1 MLRISTGQVLKKGVF
16 MGILSPIMSFIV
28 DREPNYPSPSEKV
41 KLNKV
46 IGRYHL
52 LLKTIAWRYDIGEI
66 KFGLAD
72 LLVGR
77 NEPGD
82 YNEALKL
89 YDEILKGVTS
99 PYLRGRALAG
109 KAELMI
115 TSEKKS
121 DIEQAVALA
130 ESASRTIKKE
140 INANDFFYQKA
151 QVVEAELLTKI
162 GGAPNLKIAS
172 RLYEGVIKSEK
183 SNAYFKARAMV
194 GLSELKTYTA
204 PVKELK
210 KYAEYCHNAQILLA
224 ERPSDYFMVK
234 ARVVE
239 VEILTRM
246 DPKKNVNKIIALCNQ
261 VIAAKSAD
269 TQLVLR
275 AMLDKADVSKPH
287 NALNI
292 IKEVRASKELP
303 DYLAKKSKI
312 VEQAIKNRS
321 K

>member
-1 MLRISTGQVLKKGVF
+1 

-46 IGRYHL
+46 IGRYRL

-82 YNEALKL
+82 YKEAIRL
-89 YDEILKGVTS
+89 YNEILKGVSS
-99 PYLRGRALAG
+99 PYLRARALAG

-115 TSEKKS
+115 TSNVKAEIDEAISLAKS
-121 DIEQAVALA
+121 A
-130 ESASRTIKKE
+130 ASIIKEE
-140 INANDFFYQKA
+140 INTNDFFYQKA
-151 QVVEAELLTKI
+151 QVVEAELLTKK
-162 GGAPNLKIAS
+162 GLPPDAKLAAK
-172 RLYEGVIKSEK
+172 LYESVIKNEK

-194 GLSELKTYTA
+194 GVSELKTYSA
-204 PVKELK
+204 SVKELK
-210 KYAEYCHNAQILLA
+210 KYADYCHTAQILLA
-224 ERPSDYFMVK
+224 DRPSDYFMIK

-239 VEILTRM
+239 AEILTRS

-261 VIAAKSAD
+261 VIAAKDAD
-269 TQLVLR
+269 LQLVLR
-275 AMLDKADVSKPH
+275 AKLDKADVSKPR
-287 NALNI
+287 NALAI
-292 IKEVRASKELP
+292 IKDVKATKDLP
-303 DYLAKKSKI
+303 DYLAKKAKI
-312 VEQAIKNRS
+312 VEEAVKKRM

>member
-1 MLRISTGQVLKKGVF
+1 

-28 DREPNYPSPSEKV
+28 DREPSYPSPSEKV

-46 IGRYHL
+46 IGRYRL

-77 NEPGD
+77 NDPGD
-82 YNEALKL
+82 YKEALSL
-89 YDEILKGVTS
+89 YNEILKGVSS
-99 PYLRGRALAG
+99 PYLRARALAG
-109 KAELMI
+109 KAEMMI
-115 TSEKKS
+115 RNQKLE
-121 DIEQAVALA
+121 DIQEAVALA
-130 ESASRTIKKE
+130 RSASKIIKKE
-140 INANDFFYQKA
+140 RKSNDFFYQKA
-151 QVVEAELLTKI
+151 QVVEAELLQTRLGTPPDLKLATKLF
-162 GGAPNLKIAS
+162 N
-172 RLYEGVIKSEK
+172 GVITNEK

-224 ERPSDYFMVK
+224 DRPSDYFNVK
-234 ARVVE
+234 AKVVE
-239 VEILTRM
+239 AEILTRM
-246 DPKKNVNKIIALCNQ
+246 NAKKNVNKIISLCNQ
-261 VIAAKSAD
+261 VIVIKSSD
-269 TQLVLR
+269 YVEHLLLR

-287 NALNI
+287 NAINI

-303 DYLAKKSKI
+303 DYLAKKAKI

>member
-1 MLRISTGQVLKKGVF
+1 

-28 DREPNYPSPSEKV
+28 DREPSYPSPSDKV

-46 IGRYHL
+46 IGRYRL

-82 YNEALKL
+82 YKEALRL
-89 YDEILKGVTS
+89 YNEILKGVSS
-99 PYLRGRALAG
+99 PYLRARALAG

-115 TSEKKS
+115 TSNVKS
-121 DIEQAVALA
+121 EIDEAISLAKSSADI
-130 ESASRTIKKE
+130 IKKE
-140 INANDFFYQKA
+140 ISINDFFYQKA
-151 QVVEAELLTKI
+151 RVVEAELLTKR
-162 GGAPNLKIAS
+162 GLPSDSKLAAK
-172 RLYEGVIKSEK
+172 LYEGVVKNER

-194 GLSELKTYTA
+194 GLSELKTYSA

-210 KYAEYCHNAQILLA
+210 KYADHCHTAQILLA

-234 ARVVE
+234 AKVVE
-239 VEILTRM
+239 SEVLTRLN
-246 DPKKNVNKIIALCNQ
+246 PKKNANKIIALCNAIIQ
-261 VIAAKSAD
+261 NRDAD
-269 TQLVLR
+269 PELVLR
-275 AMLDKADVSKPH
+275 AKLDKADVSKPH
-287 NALNI
+287 NALRI
-292 IKEVRASKELP
+292 IKEVRASKILP
-303 DYLAKKSKI
+303 DYLAQKAKI
-312 VEQAIKNRS
+312 VEEAVKKRS

>member
-1 MLRISTGQVLKKGVF
+1 

-28 DREPNYPSPSEKV
+28 DREPSYPSPSEKV

-46 IGRYHL
+46 IGRYRL

-82 YNEALKL
+82 YKDAIRL
-89 YDEILKGVTS
+89 YNEILKGVSS
-99 PYLRGRALAG
+99 PYLRARALAG

-115 TSEKKS
+115 TSESKTEIDEAISLAKTS
-121 DIEQAVALA
+121 ADII
-130 ESASRTIKKE
+130 RKE
-140 INANDFFYQKA
+140 ISSNDFFYQKA
-151 QVVEAELLTKI
+151 QVVEAELLTKRRTTSD
-162 GGAPNLKIAS
+162 LKHAAKI
-172 RLYEGVIKSEK
+172 YEGLVKNEK

-194 GLSELKTYTA
+194 GLSELKTYIA

-210 KYAEYCHNAQILLA
+210 KYVEYCRDAQTLLA
-224 ERPSDYFMVK
+224 ERPSDFFMIK

-239 VEILTRM
+239 VEILTRI

-261 VIAAKSAD
+261 VILNKSAD
-269 TQLVLR
+269 LQLMLR
-275 AMLDKADVSKPH
+275 AKLDKADVSKPA
-287 NALNI
+287 NALKI
-292 IKEVRASKELP
+292 IKEVKASKDLP
-303 DYLAKKSKI
+303 QYLAQKADMVAEAVKK
-312 VEQAIKNRS
+312 RS
-321 K
+321 KK

>member
-1 MLRISTGQVLKKGVF
+1 

-46 IGRYHL
+46 IGRYRL

-77 NEPGD
+77 NESGD
-82 YNEALKL
+82 YAEAIKL
-89 YDEILKGVTS
+89 YDEILKGMTS

-115 TSEKKS
+115 LSEKKG
-121 DIEQAVALA
+121 DIEQAITFAR
-130 ESASRTIKKE
+130 SASKIIKKD

-162 GGAPNLKIAS
+162 GGMPNLKIAS
-172 RLYEGVIKSEK
+172 RLYDGVIKSTK

-204 PVKELK
+204 NAKELK
-210 KYAEYCHNAQILLA
+210 KYAEYCHSAQILLA

-239 VEILTRM
+239 VEILTRI

-261 VIAAKSAD
+261 VIMARSAD
-269 TQLVLR
+269 THLLLR
-275 AMLDKADVSKPH
+275 AMLDKADVSKRE
-287 NALNI
+287 NALKI

-303 DYLAKKSKI
+303 NYLAEKANI
-312 VEQAIKNRS
+312 VEKAIKNRS
-321 K
+321 R

>member
-1 MLRISTGQVLKKGVF
+1 
-16 MGILSPIMSFIV
+16 MGIMSPIMSFIV
-28 DREPNYPSPSEKV
+28 DREPSYPSPSEKV

-46 IGRYHL
+46 IGRYRL

-82 YNEALKL
+82 YKDAIRL
-89 YDEILKGVTS
+89 YDDILKGVTS

-130 ESASRTIKKE
+130 KSASQIIKKE

-162 GGAPNLKIAS
+162 GENPNLKTAS
-172 RLYEGVIKSEK
+172 KLYDGVIKSEK

-194 GLSELKTYTA
+194 GLSELKTYIA

-210 KYAEYCHNAQILLA
+210 RYAEYCHSAQILLA

-239 VEILTRM
+239 AEVLTRM
-246 DPKKNVNKIIALCNQ
+246 DPKRNVNKIIALCNQ
-261 VIAAKSAD
+261 VIAAKTAD
-269 TQLVLR
+269 MQLVLR
-275 AMLDKADVSKPH
+275 AKLDKADVSKH
-287 NALNI
+287 ENALKL

-303 DYLAKKSKI
+303 DYLAEKANI
-312 VEQAIKNRS
+312 VEKAIKSRS

>member
-1 MLRISTGQVLKKGVF
+1 

-28 DREPNYPSPSEKV
+28 DREPSYPSPSEKV

-46 IGRYHL
+46 IGRYRL

-82 YNEALKL
+82 YHEALKL
-89 YDEILKGVTS
+89 YDDILKGVTS

-115 TSEKKS
+115 TSEKKG
-121 DIEQAVALA
+121 DIEQAVALVR
-130 ESASRTIKKE
+130 SASQIIKKE
-140 INANDFFYQKA
+140 ISPNDFFYQKA
-151 QVVEAELLTKI
+151 QVVEGELLTKL
-162 GGAPNLKIAS
+162 GGPSNLKIAAK
-172 RLYEGVIKSEK
+172 LYEGVIKSEK
-183 SNAYFKARAMV
+183 SNAYFKARSMV
-194 GLSELKTYTA
+194 SLSESKTYTA
-204 PVKELK
+204 QVKDLK
-210 KYAEYCHNAQILLA
+210 KYAEYCHTAQTLLA

-239 VEILTRM
+239 AEILTRI
-246 DPKKNVNKIIALCNQ
+246 DPKKNVNKIISLCNQ
-261 VIAAKSAD
+261 VIAAKTAD
-269 TQLVLR
+269 VQLVLR
-275 AMLDKADVSKPH
+275 AKLDKADVSKRE
-287 NALNI
+287 NALKL
-292 IKEVRASKELP
+292 IKDVRASKELP
-303 DYLAKKSKI
+303 DYLAKKAKI
-312 VEQAIKNRS
+312 VEQAIKSRS

>member
-1 MLRISTGQVLKKGVF
+1 
-16 MGILSPIMSFIV
+16 MGIMSPIMSFIV
-28 DREPNYPSPSEKV
+28 DREPSYPSPSEKV

-82 YNEALKL
+82 YKEAIRL

-99 PYLRGRALAG
+99 PFLRARALAG

-115 TSEKKS
+115 TSEKES
-121 DIEQAVALA
+121 EIEQAVALA
-130 ESASRTIKKE
+130 KSASQIIKKE
-140 INANDFFYQKA
+140 IGPNDFFYQKA

-162 GGAPNLKIAS
+162 GGNHNLKIAS
-172 RLYEGVIKSEK
+172 KVYDGVIKSEK

-194 GLSELKTYTA
+194 GMSELKTYTA

-239 VEILTRM
+239 AEVLTRM
-246 DPKKNVNKIIALCNQ
+246 DPKRNVNKIIALCNQ
-261 VIAAKSAD
+261 VVAAKTAD
-269 TQLVLR
+269 MQLVLR
-275 AMLDKADVSKPH
+275 AKLDKADVSKRE
-287 NALNI
+287 NALKL

-303 DYLAKKSKI
+303 GYLAEKANI
-312 VEQAIKNRS
+312 VEKAIKSRS

>member
-1 MLRISTGQVLKKGVF
+1 

-46 IGRYHL
+46 IGRYRL

-82 YNEALKL
+82 YKEALRL
-89 YDEILKGVTS
+89 YDDILKGITS

-115 TSEKKS
+115 TSNNKEE
-121 DIEQAVALA
+121 IEEAIGLA
-130 ESASRTIKKE
+130 KLASEIIKKE
-140 INANDFFYQKA
+140 INPNDFFYQKA
-151 QVVEAELLTKI
+151 QVVVAELLTKKA
-162 GGAPNLKIAS
+162 APSDQKTAS
-172 RLYEGVIKSEK
+172 KVYEGVILNSK

-194 GLSELKTYTA
+194 GLSELKTYIT

-210 KYAEYCHNAQILLA
+210 KYSEYCEDAQTLLA
-224 ERPSDYFMVK
+224 DRPSDYFMIK
-234 ARVVE
+234 AKVVE
-239 VEILTRM
+239 AEILSRIN
-246 DPKKNVNKIIALCNQ
+246 PKKHVNKIISLCNQ
-261 VIAAKSAD
+261 VILNKYAD
-269 TQLVLR
+269 IQLVLR
-275 AMLDKADVSKPH
+275 AKLDKADVSKPH
-287 NALNI
+287 NALAI
-292 IKEVRASKELP
+292 IKEVKASKDLP
-303 DYLAKKSKI
+303 HYLAEKARL
-312 VEQAIKNRS
+312 VEEAVKNRS

>member
-1 MLRISTGQVLKKGVF
+1 
-16 MGILSPIMSFIV
+16 MGIMSPIMSFIV
-28 DREPNYPSPSEKV
+28 DREPSYPSPSEKV

-46 IGRYHL
+46 IGRYRL

-82 YNEALKL
+82 YKEAIRL
-89 YDEILKGVTS
+89 YDEILKGITS
-99 PYLRGRALAG
+99 PYLKARALAG

-115 TSEKKS
+115 TSEKAG
-121 DIEQAVALA
+121 DVVQAVALA
-130 ESASRTIKKE
+130 KSASQILKKE
-140 INANDFFYQKA
+140 IGPNDFFYQKA

-162 GGAPNLKIAS
+162 GGSSNLRTAS
-172 RLYEGVIKSEK
+172 RVYEGVIKSEK
-183 SNAYFKARAMV
+183 SNAYFKSRAMV
-194 GLSELKTYTA
+194 GLSELKTYTV

-210 KYAEYCHNAQILLA
+210 RYAEYCHSAQVLLA
-224 ERPSDYFMVK
+224 ERPSDFFMVK

-239 VEILTRM
+239 AEILTRM
-246 DPKKNVNKIIALCNQ
+246 DPKKNVNKIISLCNQ
-261 VIAAKSAD
+261 VIAAKTAD
-269 TQLVLR
+269 PQLVLR
-275 AMLDKADVSKPH
+275 VKLDKADVSKRE
-287 NALNI
+287 NALKL

-303 DYLAKKSKI
+303 GYLAEKAKV
-312 VEQAIKNRS
+312 VEKAIKSRS

>member
-1 MLRISTGQVLKKGVF
+1 
-16 MGILSPIMSFIV
+16 MGIISPIMSFIV
-28 DREPNYPSPSEKV
+28 DREPSYPSPSDKV

-46 IGRYHL
+46 IGRYRL

-82 YNEALKL
+82 YKEALRL
-89 YDEILKGVTS
+89 YDDILKGITS
-99 PYLRGRALAG
+99 PYLKARALAG

-115 TSEKKS
+115 TEEKQS
-121 DIEQAVALA
+121 DIEQAIALA
-130 ESASRTIKKE
+130 RSASQILKKE
-140 INANDFFYQKA
+140 IGPNDFFYQKS
-151 QVVEAELLTKI
+151 QIVEAELLTKV
-162 GGAPNLKIAS
+162 GGAANLRIAS
-172 RLYEGVIKSEK
+172 RLYEGVIRSER

-204 PVKELK
+204 PAKDLK
-210 KYAEYCHNAQILLA
+210 RYAEYCHSAQVLLA
-224 ERPSDYFMVK
+224 ERPSDFFVVK

-239 VEILTRM
+239 AEILTRL
-246 DPKKNVNKIIALCNQ
+246 DAKKNVNKIISLCNQ
-261 VIAAKSAD
+261 VIAAKTAD
-269 TQLVLR
+269 PQLVLR
-275 AMLDKADVSKPH
+275 VKLDKADVSKPA
-287 NALNI
+287 NALKL

-303 DYLAKKSKI
+303 GYLAEKAKV
-312 VEQAIKNRS
+312 VEKAIKNRS